1 MARLQIFKQLFSACV
16 AKVASLQYVDNQL
29 FKFRFWNIFAAKLQQ
44 SNGCYHLK
52 TRQRSDLK
60 ILKVEQM

>member
-1 MARLQIFKQLFSACV
+1 MARLQIFKQLFSARV
-16 AKVASLQYVDNQL
+16 AKTVSLQYIGNQL
-29 FKFRFWNIFAAKLQQ
+29 FKFRFWNIFATKLQQ

-60 ILKVEQM
+60 TLQVE